1 MQCYSSKESSSRY
14 SKAIV
19 IRLRSILA
27 LNELCNRKDLIQ
39 ELVEQLGRD
48 SELTDKMAE
57 EE

>member
-19 IRLRSILA
+19 IRLRFLA